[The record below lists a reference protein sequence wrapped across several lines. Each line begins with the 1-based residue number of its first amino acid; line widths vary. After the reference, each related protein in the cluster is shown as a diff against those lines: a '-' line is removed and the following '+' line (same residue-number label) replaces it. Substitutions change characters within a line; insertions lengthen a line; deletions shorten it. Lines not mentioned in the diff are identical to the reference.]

1 MENLVLPINFLIFFC
16 LHLNVDYF
24 SEISK
29 WVNTIAEIEYDFQIP
44 GLIAQLWM
52 QESLNKSL
60 VW

>member
-1 MENLVLPINFLIFFC
+1 MEILVLPINFFIFFC
-16 LHLNVDYF
+16 LHLNVDDF

-29 WVNTIAEIEYDFQIP
+29 WVNTIAEIEYEFQNS

-52 QESLNKSL
+52 QKSLNKSL